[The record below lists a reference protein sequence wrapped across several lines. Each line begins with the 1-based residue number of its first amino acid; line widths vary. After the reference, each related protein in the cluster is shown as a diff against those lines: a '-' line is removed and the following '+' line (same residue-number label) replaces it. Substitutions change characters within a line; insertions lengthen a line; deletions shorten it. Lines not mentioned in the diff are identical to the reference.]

1 MYDCIDVFK
10 PVDRG
15 WVSPGFSHLLTFM
28 GPVPGIFVSSV
39 RRREGDVMKNMEITS
54 TRKDRLPE
62 IFKMLARFLICSLGH
77 LFQAQL
83 ASWKRVEKFDRH
95 YSSRIFIKRAWVW
108 VQFPRKIIHNKWK
121 SITQCHFR
129 FIGNASRCIHTSCVI
144 PFTVTPYKSA

>member
-1 MYDCIDVFK
+1 MIVLTCLNLLIEAGFLQ
-10 PVDRG
+10 
-15 WVSPGFSHLLTFM
+15 VSPICWLLWDQFLASL
-28 GPVPGIFVSSV
+28 FLQY
-39 RRREGDVMKNMEITS
+39 EEEKVMKSMDLTS

-62 IFKMLARFLICSLGH
+62 IFKMHARFLICSLYH

-83 ASWKRVEKFDRH
+83 ASWKRMEKFDRH